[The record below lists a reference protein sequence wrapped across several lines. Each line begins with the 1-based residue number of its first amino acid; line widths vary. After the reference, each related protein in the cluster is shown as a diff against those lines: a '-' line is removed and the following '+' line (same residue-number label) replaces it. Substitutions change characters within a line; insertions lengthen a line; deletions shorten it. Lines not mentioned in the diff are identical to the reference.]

1 MPGDYEVVDGGNT
14 KMKVVVRVRP
24 ESEREA
30 GSNTVIRAVDRSVL
44 VFDPKQDNLPHLET
58 GKRRPAIAR
67 KPKDLRFA
75 FDRVFDETSTQEEV
89 FEGSTKGKLL
99 ELFNHFRLIHSWLN
113 LCSGIP
119 RTTTSISPDTQ
130 S

>member
-1 MPGDYEVVDGGNT
+1 MPGDYEVVDGGNS

-30 GSNTVIRAVDRSVL
+30 GSNVVIRAVDRSVL
-44 VFDPKQDNLPHLET
+44 VFDPKQDNLPHFEA
-58 GKRRPAIAR
+58 GKRRPVLAR

-89 FEGSTKGKLL
+89 FEGSTKGGVS
-99 ELFNHFRLIHSWLN
+99 HACIH
-113 LCSGIP
+113 CS
-119 RTTTSISPDTQ
+119 
-130 S
+130 

>member
-44 VFDPKQDNLPHLET
+44 VFDPKQDNLPHLEA
-58 GKRRPAIAR
+58 GKRRPVIAR
-67 KPKDLRFA
+67 KPKDLWFA
-75 FDRVFDETSTQEEV
+75 FDRMFDETSTQEEV
-89 FEGSTKGKLL
+89 FEGSTKGEVL
-99 ELFNHFRLIHSWLN
+99 ELFNHFHLIHLQLN
-113 LCSGIP
+113 MCSGI
-119 RTTTSISPDTQ
+119 SV
-130 S
+130 

>member
-1 MPGDYEVVDGGNT
+1 M
-14 KMKVVVRVRP
+14 
-24 ESEREA
+24 
-30 GSNTVIRAVDRSVL
+30 
-44 VFDPKQDNLPHLET
+44 FDPKQDNLPHLEA
-58 GKRRPAIAR
+58 GKRRPVIAR

-89 FEGSTKGKLL
+89 FEGSTKGELL
-99 ELFNHFRLIHSWLN
+99 EVFMHLNQFCLIHSRLK